1 MHAMARFKLNSPDV
15 ACESF
20 DDEVVIVNLQSGH
33 YFSTRGTGA
42 FVWQRL
48 ISGGTAAEIQTA
60 MALAYE
66 VDPAQVEESVRAFV
80 AVLVERRL
88 IVPAGPDHVPAA
100 GPARDPAP
108 TASKLAF
115 SPPSLETY
123 SDMQDILLLDPIHEV
138 DDTGWPHPR

>member
-1 MHAMARFKLNSPDV
+1 MTAMARFKLNSPDV
-15 ACESF
+15 ASEAF

-48 ISGGTAAEIQTA
+48 ISGGSAAEIQAA
-60 MALAYE
+60 MAMAYDA
-66 VDPAQVEESVRAFV
+66 DPAQLEDSVQAFV
-80 AVLVERRL
+80 AELVERRL
-88 IVPAGPDHVPAA
+88 IVPAESEQVPAA
-100 GPARDPAP
+100 GPAQDPAP
-108 TASKLAF
+108 TAAKLAF